1 MIVGNGEITLP
12 VYVCELTLAT
22 LVSDIARADIL
33 NVFDVVPLKL
43 PLPVIVTVP
52 VPTLTLLEYVSV

>member
-12 VYVCELTLAT
+12 VYVCELILAT

-33 NVFDVVPLKL
+33 NVFDVVPVKL
-43 PLPVIVTVP
+43 PLPVIVIVAVP
-52 VPTLTLLEYVSV
+52 ALVLLE

>member
-12 VYVCELTLAT
+12 VYVCELILAT

-33 NVFDVVPLKL
+33 NVVDVVPVKL
-43 PLPVIVTVP
+43 PLPVIVIVAVP
-52 VPTLTLLEYVSV
+52 ALILLE

>member
-22 LVSDIARADIL
+22 LVSVIARADIL
-33 NVFDVVPLKL
+33 NVFDVVPVKL
-43 PLPVIVTVP
+43 PLPVIVIVAVP
-52 VPTLTLLEYVSV
+52 ALILLE

>member
-12 VYVCELTLAT
+12 VYVCELILAT

-33 NVFDVVPLKL
+33 NVFDVVPVKL
-43 PLPVIVTVP
+43 PLPVIVIVAVP
-52 VPTLTLLEYVSV
+52 ALILLE

>member
-12 VYVCELTLAT
+12 VYVCELILAT

-33 NVFDVVPLKL
+33 NVFDVVPAKL
-43 PLPVIVTVP
+43 PLPVIVIVA
-52 VPTLTLLEYVSV
+52 VPTLILSE

>member
-12 VYVCELTLAT
+12 VYVCELILAT

-33 NVFDVVPLKL
+33 NVLDVVPLKL
-43 PLPVIVTVP
+43 PLPVIVTIP

>member
-12 VYVCELTLAT
+12 VYVCELILAT

-33 NVFDVVPLKL
+33 NVFDVVPAKL
-43 PLPVIVTVP
+43 PLPVIVIVAVP
-52 VPTLTLLEYVSV
+52 ALILLE

>member
-12 VYVCELTLAT
+12 VYVCELKLAT

-33 NVFDVVPLKL
+33 NVFDVVPVKL
-43 PLPVIVTVP
+43 PLPVIVIVAVP
-52 VPTLTLLEYVSV
+52 ALILLE

>member
-1 MIVGNGEITLP
+1 MIVGNGEILLP

-33 NVFDVVPLKL
+33 NVFDIVPLKL
-43 PLPVIVTVP
+43 P
-52 VPTLTLLEYVSV
+52 